1 MDVGLTI
8 FGRCCIGGRISD
20 KLELEEIQGLLNVS
34 DVESDLNYGILKFFV
49 NEILHQL

>member
-20 KLELEEIQGLLNVS
+20 KLELEEIQGLLNV
-34 DVESDLNYGILKFFV
+34 DLNFAILKFFV